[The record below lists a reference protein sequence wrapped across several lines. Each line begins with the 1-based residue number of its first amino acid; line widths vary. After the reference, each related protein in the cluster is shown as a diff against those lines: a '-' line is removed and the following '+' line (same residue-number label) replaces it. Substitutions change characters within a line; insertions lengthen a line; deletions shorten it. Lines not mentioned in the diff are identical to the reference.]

1 MLNLSVSNYG
11 GLCQELVKKKNEVIM
26 TGKASE
32 ILFIASFFP
41 PTNIISF
48 INCGSETLNKQ
59 SKITQQRRQQ
69 AGKAAEPGSVPVLA
83 GHHCLLQKLE
93 WASGGRNPVLRPRGP
108 SSRAIQALEESVPW
122 AKPSSE
128 VWERGRD
135 SGPRS
140 QLGQPSPRGQS
151 LPPQVGSSH
160 PSPEPTS
167 PLPSPSRIS
176 SRRPPESA

>member
-1 MLNLSVSNYG
+1 MSNLSVSNYG
-11 GLCQELVKKKNEVIM
+11 GLCQELVKKKKKRSCHDWQSIWNIVY
-26 TGKASE
+26 G
-32 ILFIASFFP
+32 ILFLP

-59 SKITQQRRQQ
+59 SKITQPKVV
-69 AGKAAEPGSVPVLA
+69 KAAEPGSVPALA
-83 GHHCLLQKLE
+83 GRHCLLQKLE
-93 WASGGRNPVLRPRGP
+93 WASRGRNPVPRPRGP

-135 SGPRS
+135 SGPLS

-151 LPPQVGSSH
+151 LPPRVGSSH